1 MGGIQVYGRD
11 EQSIHYPVIW
21 SGSDVNPVI
30 FVVVK
35 DGSTGLAHP
44 DYIAGV
50 LYDVSL
56 GDLGLADAW
65 DELLVKTEKLPY
77 PQKCRVRMIAG
88 SEGAAEILVANRIV
102 HRFS

>member
-1 MGGIQVYGRD
+1 
-11 EQSIHYPVIW
+11 
-21 SGSDVNPVI
+21 
-30 FVVVK
+30 
-35 DGSTGLAHP
+35 
-44 DYIAGV
+44 
-50 LYDVSL
+50 VSL

-77 PQKCRVRMIAG
+77 PQKCRVRMITG